1 MNRLLVETK
10 PTDDGGTVFVFH
22 DSLRFEHA
30 QAVWEELT
38 RVLRKHPLKSVLL
51 DFQDVSH
58 IDSAGLALLR
68 LLWRHCSRQ
77 AIDVRLHA
85 VPPSAEYFLRFLQT
99 EGAVEPPAGG
109 LRLGEIVESI
119 GKGWLRTRREWRE
132 LVQFVGAFVLGTASA
147 LVHFRR
153 ARWRETL
160 YYAQLAGA
168 EAMPI
173 VFLLSFLLGLVMA
186 FQAAVQLRQFG
197 ANIFVADLLALAL
210 TRELGP
216 VFTAVILA
224 GRSGSAFAAEIGTMK
239 VNEEVD
245 ALQVMGF
252 DLQHFLVL
260 PKVYALAICGPL
272 LTLFANASGLFGGI
286 VVGVLGLDLTAA
298 SFIEETYQI
307 LTLGDV
313 VGGLAKSLAFS
324 VLIGLIG
331 CLRGLQAEK
340 GADSVGKQT
349 TSAVV
354 SGLFLIILADAVF
367 TVVYH
372 VFGW

>member
-1 MNRLLVETK
+1 MNRPPVETTQ
-10 PTDDGGTVFVFH
+10 TDDGGTRFAFH
-22 DSLRFEHA
+22 DSLNFEHA
-30 QAVWEELT
+30 QLVWDGLS
-38 RVLRKHPLKSVLL
+38 RALKKRPPRFVLL

-68 LLWRHCSRQ
+68 LLWRHCVRQ
-77 AIDVRLHA
+77 SIDVRFHA
-85 VPPSAEYFLRFLQT
+85 VPPSAEYFLRYLRT
-99 EGAVEPPAGG
+99 ETKQEAEQPRVS
-109 LRLGEIVESI
+109 LSEIVAVL
-119 GKGWLRTRREWRE
+119 GRGWLRGSKEWRE
-132 LVQFVGAFVLGTASA
+132 LVQFIGSFLLSTVWAMT
-147 LVHFRR
+147 HFRR
-153 ARWRETL
+153 ARWRETF
-160 YYAQLAGA
+160 YYMQLAGA

-197 ANIFVADLLALAL
+197 ANIFVADLLSLAL

-216 VFTAVILA
+216 IFTAVILA

-252 DLQHFLVL
+252 DIQNFLVL
-260 PKVYALAICGPL
+260 PKVYALAVCGPL
-272 LTLFANASGLFGGI
+272 LTLFANASGIVGGI
-286 VVGVLGLDLTAA
+286 VVGVLGLDLTAV
-298 SFIEETYQI
+298 SFIEETYAI

-313 VGGLAKSLAFS
+313 MGGLAKSLAFS
-324 VLIGLIG
+324 ILIALIG

-354 SGLFLIILADAVF
+354 SGIFLIVLADAVF
-367 TVVYH
+367 TVVFH

>member
-1 MNRLLVETK
+1 MNRPLVSMIE
-10 PTDDGGTVFVFH
+10 TDDGGIRLAFR
-22 DSLRFEHA
+22 DSLNFRHA
-30 QAVWEELT
+30 QKVWLDLS
-38 RVLRKHPLKSVLL
+38 RFIKGRPARSVLL
-51 DFQDVSH
+51 DFESVSH

-68 LLWRHCSRQ
+68 LLWRHCARHGVE
-77 AIDVRLHA
+77 VRLHA
-85 VPPSAEYFLRFLQT
+85 APTSAEYFLRFLQSEERREPET
-99 EGAVEPPAGG
+99 RGARLADVVE
-109 LRLGEIVESI
+109 II
-119 GKGWLRTRREWRE
+119 GKGWLRSRKEWTE
-132 LVQFVGAFVLGTASA
+132 LVHFLGSFLLASVA
-147 LVHFRR
+147 SIVQFRR

-197 ANIFVADLLALAL
+197 ANIFVADLLSLAL

-252 DLQHFLVL
+252 DVIDFLVL
-260 PKVYALAICGPL
+260 PKVYALALCGPL
-272 LTLFANASGLFGGI
+272 LTLFANASGIFGGI
-286 VVGVLGLDLTAA
+286 VVGVLGLDLTAR

-313 VGGLAKSLAFS
+313 IGGLAKSLAFS
-324 VLIGLIG
+324 VLIALIG

-340 GADSVGKQT
+340 GADSVGRQT

-354 SGLFLIILADAVF
+354 SGIFLIILADAVF

>member
-1 MNRLLVETK
+1 MPRPPVETTV
-10 PTDDGGTVFVFH
+10 TDDGGMRLAFH
-22 DSLRFEHA
+22 ESLNFEHA
-30 QAVWEELT
+30 QVVWDDL
-38 RVLRKHPLKSVLL
+38 LRSLKKRPPKFVLL
-51 DFQDVSH
+51 DLQDVTH

-68 LLWRHCSRQ
+68 LLWRYCARQ
-77 AIDVRLHA
+77 TIEVRFHA
-85 VPPSAEYFLRFLQT
+85 VPPSAEYFLRFLRT
-99 EGAVEPPAGG
+99 ETKQEPEKHRVS
-109 LRLGEIVESI
+109 LDEVIEVLGR
-119 GKGWLRTRREWRE
+119 GWLRGWAEWRE
-132 LVQFVGAFVLGTASA
+132 LVQFIGAFLLATASA
-147 LVHFRR
+147 LAQFRR
-153 ARWRETL
+153 ARWRETF
-160 YYAQLAGA
+160 YYMQLAGA

-197 ANIFVADLLALAL
+197 ANIFVADLLSLAL

-252 DLQHFLVL
+252 DIQNFLVL

-272 LTLFANASGLFGGI
+272 LTLFANASGIFGGI

-298 SFIEETYQI
+298 SFIEETYTI

-313 VGGLAKSLAFS
+313 AGGLAKSLAFS
-324 VLIGLIG
+324 VLIALIG

-354 SGLFLIILADAVF
+354 SGIFLIVLADAVF
-367 TVVYH
+367 TVIFH
-372 VFGW
+372 VFDW

>member
-1 MNRLLVETK
+1 MNRPLVETE

-30 QAVWEELT
+30 RDVWEELA
-38 RVLRKHPLKSVLL
+38 RVLKKRPPKSVLL
-51 DFQDVSH
+51 DFQHVKH

-68 LLWRHCSRQ
+68 LLWRQCNRE
-77 AIDVRLHA
+77 AIEVRLHA
-85 VPPSAEYFLRFLQT
+85 VPQTAEYFLRFLGT
-99 EGAVEPPAGG
+99 ERIVESRPGG
-109 LRLGEIVESI
+109 IRVAEIVESL
-119 GKGWLRTRREWRE
+119 GRGWLKTRDEWRD
-132 LVQFVGAFVLGTASA
+132 LVQFVGAFVMGTVSA
-147 LVHFRR
+147 ILHFRR

-252 DLQHFLVL
+252 DLQHILVL

-313 VGGLAKSLAFS
+313 IGGLAKSLAFS

-340 GADSVGKQT
+340 GADSVGRQT

>member
-1 MNRLLVETK
+1 MNRPPVETIT
-10 PTDDGGTVFVFH
+10 TDDGGVRFAFH
-22 DSLRFEHA
+22 ESLNFEHA
-30 QAVWEELT
+30 QVVWDDL
-38 RVLRKHPLKSVLL
+38 LRSLKKRPPKVVFL
-51 DFQDVSH
+51 DFQDVTH

-68 LLWRHCSRQ
+68 LLWRHCASQ
-77 AIDVRLHA
+77 SIEVHFHA
-85 VPPSAEYFLRFLQT
+85 VPPSAEYFLRFLRT
-99 EGAVEPPAGG
+99 ETKQEPQKAGVS
-109 LRLGEIVESI
+109 LAEILDI
-119 GKGWLRTRREWRE
+119 LGKGWLRSWKEWRE
-132 LVQFVGAFVLGTASA
+132 LVQFIGAFLLATASA
-147 LVHFRR
+147 MAQFRR
-153 ARWRETL
+153 ARWRETF
-160 YYAQLAGA
+160 YYMQLAGA

-197 ANIFVADLLALAL
+197 ANIFVADLLSLAL

-216 VFTAVILA
+216 IFTAVILA

-245 ALQVMGF
+245 ALLVMGF
-252 DLQHFLVL
+252 DIQNFLVL
-260 PKVYALAICGPL
+260 PKVYALAVCGPL
-272 LTLFANASGLFGGI
+272 LTLFANASGIVGGI
-286 VVGVLGLDLTAA
+286 VVGVLGLDLTVA
-298 SFIEETYQI
+298 SFIEETYAI

-313 VGGLAKSLAFS
+313 LGGLAKSLAFS
-324 VLIGLIG
+324 VLIALIG

-354 SGLFLIILADAVF
+354 SGIFLIILADAVF
-367 TVVYH
+367 TVVFH

>member
-1 MNRLLVETK
+1 MERHLVETTE
-10 PTDDGGTVFVFH
+10 TDDGGTTFAFH
-22 DSLRFEHA
+22 DSLDFEHA
-30 QAVWEELT
+30 QAVWEDL
-38 RVLRKHPLKSVLL
+38 LRSLKKRPPKLVLL
-51 DFQDVSH
+51 DFQDVSN

-68 LLWRHCSRQ
+68 LLLRHCKRRGVE
-77 AIDVRLHA
+77 VRFHA
-85 VPPSAEYFLRFLQT
+85 VPKSAEYFMRFLDT
-99 EGAVEPPAGG
+99 EGGQEPEKGG
-109 LRLGEIVESI
+109 LRFTEIVEVI
-119 GKGWLRTRREWRE
+119 GKGWLRSRREWGD
-132 LVQFVGAFVLGTASA
+132 LVQFIGAFFLASA
-147 LVHFRR
+147 SGMVHFRR
-153 ARWRETL
+153 ARWRETI

-186 FQAAVQLRQFG
+186 FQAAVQLKQFG
-197 ANIFVADLLALAL
+197 ANIFVADLVSLAL

-245 ALQVMGF
+245 ALRVMGF
-252 DLQHFLVL
+252 DITNFLVL

-272 LTLFANASGLFGGI
+272 LTLFANASGIFGGL

-313 VGGLAKSLAFS
+313 VGGLAKSLAFA

-354 SGLFLIILADAVF
+354 SGIFLIIMADAVF
-367 TVVYH
+367 TVLYH

>member
-1 MNRLLVETK
+1 
-10 PTDDGGTVFVFH
+10 
-22 DSLRFEHA
+22 
-30 QAVWEELT
+30 VWEGLT
-38 RVLRKHPLKSVLL
+38 RTLQKRPPRFVLL
-51 DFQDVSH
+51 DFQDVTH

-68 LLWRHCSRQ
+68 LLWRHCSRE
-77 AIDVRLHA
+77 AIDVRFHA
-85 VPPSAEYFLRFLQT
+85 VPASAEYFLRFLRT
-99 EGAVEPPAGG
+99 EAVPEAKPGAFKLAEAVE
-109 LRLGEIVESI
+109 II
-119 GKGWLRTRREWRE
+119 GKGWLRSRKEWRD
-132 LVQFVGAFVLGTASA
+132 LVQFVGAFFLATTSA

-216 VFTAVILA
+216 IFTAVILA

-252 DLQHFLVL
+252 DLQLFLIL
-260 PKVYALAICGPL
+260 PKVYALAVCGPL

-286 VVGVLGLDLTAA
+286 VVGVLGLDLTVA

-324 VLIGLIG
+324 ILIALIG

-354 SGLFLIILADAVF
+354 SGIFLIIMADAIF